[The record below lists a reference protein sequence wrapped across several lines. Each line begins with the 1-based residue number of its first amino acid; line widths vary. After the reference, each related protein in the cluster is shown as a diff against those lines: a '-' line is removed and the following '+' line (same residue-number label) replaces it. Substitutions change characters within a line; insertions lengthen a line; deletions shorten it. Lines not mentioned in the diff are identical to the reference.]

1 VEGQPCGE
9 ASAEIGQPTKMA
21 CIIAAKHHQC
31 NHHNENVRMR
41 ASGTGTGAV
50 VIPAGLEEEAML
62 AAAAAVQ
69 VAKHVDLEGSYLEFS
84 VRKLQ
89 STSLKHQ
96 RMVMTRDLIAF
107 GAPGGDAFDDVIPLS
122 EIHRVHDCSDPGRS
136 EGSWDV
142 VPGMFVLT
150 TAPSGVNSGRSYCL
164 AAEFPLQSTGK
175 NVEGRPALSLVPDPS
190 AVVETQVA
198 LLRVMEALIREAQIR
213 AKSKTLGAK
222 FARSRLV
229 VKHVFMSLPLQLT
242 VALLL
247 TTNFVANAGDC
258 G

>member
-1 VEGQPCGE
+1 
-9 ASAEIGQPTKMA
+9 MA
-21 CIIAAKHHQC
+21 AIIAAKHNHC
-31 NHHNENVRMR
+31 NNHNESVRMR
-41 ASGTGTGAV
+41 SSGEE
-50 VIPAGLEEEAML
+50 IPAGLEEEAML

-89 STSLKHQ
+89 STSLEHQ
-96 RMVMTRDLIAF
+96 RMVVARDLIAF
-107 GAPGGDAFDDVIPLS
+107 GAPGGDGFDDVIPLS

-150 TAPSGVNSGRSYCL
+150 TARSGVNSGRSYCI
-164 AAEFPLQSTGK
+164 AAEFPLQNTGK
-175 NVEGRPALSLVPDPS
+175 NGEGRPASSFFPDPGS
-190 AVVETQVA
+190 VVETQVA
-198 LLRVMEALIREAQIR
+198 LHKVIEALIREAKIR
-213 AKSKTLGAK
+213 AKSKTWGAK

-229 VKHVFMSLPLQLT
+229 VKQIFVSTPLQVA

-247 TTNFVANAGDC
+247 TANFVANAGDYV
-258 G
+258 